1 MAEGAAAAVLGGLFG
16 DKYVL
21 ILYRVDKLIKC
32 SPYFQA
38 GFGLMVHFA
47 RLLLPGK
54 FTYLFLG
61 CRSGP
66 HCTQAR
72 LNARLDDSP

>member
-21 ILYRVDKLIKC
+21 ILCRVDKLIKR

-38 GFGLMVHFA
+38 GFGLMVHFCMFIA
-47 RLLLPGK
+47 AQETHIPLPRVSGWASPYSGK
-54 FTYLFLG
+54 
-61 CRSGP
+61 
-66 HCTQAR
+66 A
-72 LNARLDDSP
+72 